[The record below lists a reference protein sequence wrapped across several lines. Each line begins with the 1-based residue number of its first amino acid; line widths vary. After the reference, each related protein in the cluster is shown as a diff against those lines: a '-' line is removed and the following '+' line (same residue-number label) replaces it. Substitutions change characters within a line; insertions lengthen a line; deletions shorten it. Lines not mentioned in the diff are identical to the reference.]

1 MAAVDSPQPTRSAG
15 DALVITRIWGGLIAI
30 CHLGGLAG
38 AVAPLFVHITSTSGS
53 PVLTASVSVAHHVVA
68 LVTAIMLLIGLR
80 SARFALLLTIGLSV
94 AHCLSIASVSP
105 FVALV
110 GFGFGLFL
118 YVPPLALIYWRPEE
132 FR

>member
-1 MAAVDSPQPTRSAG
+1 MPAVDSPQPIRKAG
-15 DALVITRIWGGLIAI
+15 DALIITRIWGGFIAV

-38 AVAPLFVHITSTSGS
+38 AVAPLFLHIASTSGS
-53 PVLTASVSVAHHVVA
+53 PALMASVSLPHHVVA
-68 LVTAIMLLIGLR
+68 LVSAVMLLIGLR
-80 SARFALLLTIGLSV
+80 SARFALLLTIALSV
-94 AHCLSIASVSP
+94 AHCFSLVSVSV

-118 YVPPLALIYWRPEE
+118 YVPPLVLIYWRPLE

>member
-1 MAAVDSPQPTRSAG
+1 MPQLIPRN
-15 DALVITRIWGGLIAI
+15 ALIITRIFGGLIAV

-38 AVAPLFVHITSTSGS
+38 AVAPLFVQITSTSGS
-53 PVLTASVSVAHHVVA
+53 PVLIAFVSVAHHVVA

-80 SARFALLLTIGLSV
+80 SARFGLLLTIGLSV

-118 YVPPLALIYWRPEE
+118 YVPPLALIYWRPER